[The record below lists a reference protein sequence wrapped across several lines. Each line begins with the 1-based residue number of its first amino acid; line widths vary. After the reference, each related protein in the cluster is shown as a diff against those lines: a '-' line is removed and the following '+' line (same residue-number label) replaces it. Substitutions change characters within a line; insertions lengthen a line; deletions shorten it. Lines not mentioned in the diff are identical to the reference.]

1 MVFSELG
8 GGVGWTRATSTIGR
22 CDGHEPRGRGSAA
35 GATQGS
41 PPWRKLELVC
51 DLNRALRQLVL
62 SELAQSY
69 PDKSESE
76 LRVLLAERLYG
87 TEVAEV
93 FQKALL
99 A

>member
-1 MVFSELG
+1 MQ
-8 GGVGWTRATSTIGR
+8 RR
-22 CDGHEPRGRGSAA
+22 RSAA
-35 GATQGS
+35 VTDTSPEAEEVLLELLRDA

-62 SELAQSY
+62 SKLAQSY

>member
-1 MVFSELG
+1 MQ
-8 GGVGWTRATSTIGR
+8 RR
-22 CDGHEPRGRGSAA
+22 RSAA
-35 GATQGS
+35 VTDTSPEAEEVLLELLRDA

-62 SELAQSY
+62 SELAQCY

>member
-1 MVFSELG
+1 M
-8 GGVGWTRATSTIGR
+8 
-22 CDGHEPRGRGSAA
+22 PRRRSAA
-35 GATQGS
+35 VTDTSPEAEEVLLELLRDA

>member
-1 MVFSELG
+1 MTDTSPEAEEVLLELL
-8 GGVGWTRATSTIGR
+8 RDA
-22 CDGHEPRGRGSAA
+22 
-35 GATQGS
+35 